1 MIKDRYLLKNIL
13 IFGIMSVIVL
23 KKKLDCKPVHNKEF
37 LSPKI
42 VSYSDEPTDFDAR
55 KIPEAGSNYI
65 SWLASNIN

>member
-1 MIKDRYLLKNIL
+1 
-13 IFGIMSVIVL
+13 MSVIVL
-23 KKKLDCKPVHNKEF
+23 KKKLDCKPFHNKEF